1 MRAKAIIVSLAF
13 GAMVG
18 AAVGGAAFAEEPAA
32 QATLHDAGGK
42 EVGRAALHERGG
54 KVELT
59 VHVHGLPP
67 GVHALHIHE
76 KGSCV
81 GPDFTSA
88 GGHFNPLGREH
99 GRKNPKGHHVGDLP
113 NLTIDA
119 QGKGELQAVVGGATL
134 ADGAHSLLKPGG
146 TAVVIHALADDE
158 KTDPSGNA
166 GARIACG
173 VIEPASAGR

>member
-1 MRAKAIIVSLAF
+1 MRAKAGIAILVL

-18 AAVGGAAFAEEPAA
+18 GPAAGAAFADELSAK
-32 QATLHDAGGK
+32 ATLHDAEGK
-42 EVGRAALHERGG
+42 EVGRAALRETGG
-54 KVELT
+54 KVEIT
-59 VHVHGLPP
+59 VHVHGLPA

-76 KGSCV
+76 KGNCV
-81 GPDFTSA
+81 APDFTSA

-113 NLTIDA
+113 NMTVDA
-119 QGKGELQAVVGGATL
+119 QGRGELRAVVGGATL
-134 ADGAHSLLKPGG
+134 GDGAHSLLKPGG
-146 TAVVIHALADDE
+146 TAVVIHALADDD

-173 VIEPASAGR
+173 VIEPATAGH